1 MPLVRTT
8 VLRVD
13 PDHGPWPELAEM
25 GRIVREGGLVAFPT
39 ETVYGIAVNLRD
51 EAALRRLVRLKGRA
65 EDKPIT
71 VHLPDAEGLL
81 ADVRSVPRSAWKLA
95 RRFWPGPLTLV
106 VPDRAGR
113 PTGYRVPDHAACRE
127 FLRKADCRVGGTSA
141 NPSGAE
147 PATTAQ
153 RVLEHFDG
161 LLDAVI
167 DGGESR
173 HGTSSTVVRV
183 DAHGW
188 KVLREGVVPE
198 AEIRE
203 VTARFVLFVC
213 SGNRCRSPLAAAFAT
228 DLLARRLG
236 VDRTDLVSAGY
247 RVESAGTDC
256 IRGQPPTA
264 EAEQAA
270 GLWGCDLTG
279 HRSRPLTPTLVEDAD
294 EILVMTAEHRA
305 SILEFAPD
313 AAGRVRLL
321 DLSGKDVPDP
331 YGGGAAVYER
341 TAERI
346 HRILEQRLDDL

>member
-1 MPLVRTT
+1 VRTQ
-8 VLRVD
+8 VVRVD
-13 PDHGPWPELAEM
+13 PAKGPWPELAEM
-25 GRIVREGGLVAFPT
+25 GRIVRDGGLVAFPT

-51 EAALRRLVRLKGRA
+51 EAAMRRLVRLKGRA

-71 VHLPDAEGLL
+71 VHLADADELS
-81 ADVRSVPRSAWKLA
+81 ADVRSLPRPAWRLA

-113 PTGYRVPDHAACRE
+113 PTGYRVPDHPACRE
-127 FLRKADCRVGGTSA
+127 FLRRTGCRVGGTSA
-141 NPSGAE
+141 NPSGSE
-147 PATTAQ
+147 PATTAA

-161 LLDAVI
+161 VLDAVI
-167 DGGESR
+167 DGGECR
-173 HGTSSTVVRV
+173 HGTASTVVRADV
-183 DAHGW
+183 GGW
-188 KVLREGVVPE
+188 KILRQGVVPE

-203 VTARFVLFVC
+203 ATAKLLLFVC
-213 SGNRCRSPLAAAFAT
+213 SGNRCRSPLAAAFAA
-228 DLLARRLG
+228 DLLARRHG
-236 VDRTDLVSAGY
+236 VDRTDLVASGY

-256 IRGQPPTA
+256 IRGQPPTPEA
-264 EAEQAA
+264 EAAA
-270 GLWGCDLTG
+270 RRYACDLTG
-279 HRSRPLTPTLVEDAD
+279 HRSRPLTPTLVEEAD
-294 EILVMTAEHRA
+294 EILVMTGEQRA

-321 DLSGKDVPDP
+321 DLAGRDVADP